1 MELLQGNASDI
12 LRDYIEGKYLILGN
26 HFTEEAYI
34 YSKDED
40 TFFLIPEDVE
50 YYLSILVNY

>member
-12 LRDYIEGKYLILGN
+12 LRDYVEGKYFILGN
-26 HFTEEAYI
+26 HFTKEAYI

-40 TFFLIPEDVE
+40 TFFLIPDDVE
-50 YYLSILVNY
+50 YYLSILVND